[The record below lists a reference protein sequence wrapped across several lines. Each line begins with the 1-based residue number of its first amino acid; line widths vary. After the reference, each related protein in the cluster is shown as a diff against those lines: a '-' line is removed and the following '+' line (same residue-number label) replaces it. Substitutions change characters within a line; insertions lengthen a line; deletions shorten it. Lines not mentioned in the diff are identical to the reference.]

1 MHFKNKQFFLPTL
14 ITKQF
19 YLTQHNLSDNLNM
32 QELLCHGM
40 HLILLLM
47 VTEIKQNL
55 LRLTFVINKVYQQ
68 GLTHELL
75 QVT

>member
-1 MHFKNKQFFLPTL
+1 
-14 ITKQF
+14 
-19 YLTQHNLSDNLNM
+19 M

-55 LRLTFVINKVYQQ
+55 LRLTFVINKVYQH
-68 GLTHELL
+68 GLTHEPLE
-75 QVT
+75 VT